1 MASNNPAALINEQF
15 HKAGRILVLSHIRPD
30 GDAVGSVL
38 GLGLTLQE
46 RGKQVQMVIADG
58 VPSSLKHLPGS
69 DQIRTTPEGDFDL
82 IVGLDCSDLD
92 RLGNALNDLR
102 PPDVNIDHHATNQ
115 EFASTNLIDVAAAS
129 TTEIVYS
136 HLEEWGLPLTVA
148 AADALLTGLITD
160 TIGFRTSNIS
170 PKALRMA
177 ADLLEFGSDLS
188 KLYQISLV
196 NRSYEAMR
204 FWGAGL
210 SLLER
215 DGPIIWTT
223 LTMSDRKSA
232 GYSGRDDADLI
243 NLLSAITGVEICMV
257 FVEQPNGKV
266 KVSWRSIPGIDV
278 SQVAMSFGG
287 GGHPVAAGAE
297 ISGDI
302 ESVRFQV
309 LQETNRLIRDN
320 HKQHQMDGIKN
331 ESRSD

>member
-1 MASNNPAALINEQF
+1 MVSSNLVALIKQKFNE
-15 HKAGRILVLSHIRPD
+15 AGKILVVSHIRPD

-38 GLGLTLQE
+38 GLGLALQE
-46 RGKQVQMVIADG
+46 LGKTVQMVIADG
-58 VPSSLKHLPGS
+58 VPTSLKHLPGS
-69 DQIRTTPEGDFDL
+69 EQVRTSPEGEFDL
-82 IVGLDCSDLD
+82 IVSVDCSDLD
-92 RLGNALNDLR
+92 RLGNAVTKHR
-102 PPDVNIDHHATNQ
+102 PPEINIDHHATNQ
-115 EFASTNLIDVAAAS
+115 EFAILNLIDASAVS
-129 TTEIVYS
+129 TTEIIYS
-136 HLEEWGLPLTVA
+136 HLEEWDLPLTLS

-188 KLYQISLV
+188 NLYHLSLV
-196 NRSYEAMR
+196 NRTFEAMR

-215 DGPIIWTT
+215 DGPMIWTT
-223 LTMSDRKSA
+223 LTMSDRKLA

-266 KVSWRSIPGIDV
+266 KVSWRSVPGIDV
-278 SQVAMSFGG
+278 SQVAMVFGG

-297 ISGDI
+297 ITGDV
-302 ESVRFQV
+302 ESVRSLV

-320 HKQHQMDGIKN
+320 HKQYQMDGIKN